1 MKGKELL
8 LLFNDLESD
17 RVERKESWNSS
28 KEKIREAICA
38 FANDLPNH
46 QLPGVIFVGVQD
58 NGKCAGLTITDDLL
72 LTITQCK
79 DDGTIVP
86 FPTMVVQ
93 KHTLNGCEVVAIIVE
108 PSHSPPIRIR
118 GRVWIRVGPRRAI
131 ASPDDER
138 ILNEKRRSKDLSFDL
153 RPVLTASINDLDIG
167 LFQRIYLPSAVAF
180 DILEENQRPLEH
192 QLISLRLL
200 DSIET
205 RTPTVVGLLTI
216 GKSPREY
223 IYGAYVQFLRMD
235 GSELTD
241 PIIDQKELDG
251 PLPDTLRLIDDL
263 LEINIA
269 TRSTFVGSALEA
281 KQPDYPIE
289 ALRQLIRNAILHRS
303 YEATNTPVRI
313 TWFND
318 RVEIFNPGGLF
329 GQVNEANLGH
339 GATDY
344 RNPHIAEALKNLG
357 FVQRFG
363 FGIPIA
369 EKALKANGNPPIEFQ
384 ITSNSVL
391 AIVWRRE

>member
-1 MKGKELL
+1 MKNEELL
-8 LLFNDLESD
+8 SLYNDLESD

-46 QLPGVIFVGVQD
+46 ELPGVVFVGVKD
-58 NGKCAGLTITDDLL
+58 NGECAGLNITDKL
-72 LTITQCK
+72 LTDITQCR
-79 DDGTIVP
+79 DDGNIVP
-86 FPTMVVQ
+86 FPTMAVQ
-93 KHTLNGCEVVAIIVE
+93 KHILNGCEVVAIIVE
-108 PSHSPPIRIR
+108 PSYSPPVRVR

-138 ILNEKRRSKDLSFDL
+138 ILNEKRRSKDLPFDL
-153 RPVLTASINDLDIG
+153 RPVPSASIGDLDMG
-167 LFQRIYLPSAVAF
+167 LFQRTYLPSAVAF

-192 QLISLRLL
+192 QLVSLRLL
-200 DSIET
+200 DSVEAQ
-205 RTPTVVGLLTI
+205 TPTVVGILTV
-216 GKSPREY
+216 GKTPREY
-223 IYGAYVQFLRMD
+223 IYGAYIQFLRID
-235 GSELTD
+235 GDDLTD
-241 PIIDQKELDG
+241 PIIDQKELDA

-263 LEINIA
+263 LEINI
-269 TRSTFVGSALEA
+269 TTSSTFVGSSLEA
-281 KQPDYPIE
+281 RQPDYPVE
-289 ALRQLIRNAILHRS
+289 ALRQLIRNAVLHRS

-318 RVEIFNPGGLF
+318 RVEIFSPGGLF
-329 GQVNEANLGH
+329 GQVNESNLGQ

-369 EKALKANGNPPIEFQ
+369 EKALLSNGNPPIEFQ

-391 AIVWRRE
+391 AIVRRR

>member
-1 MKGKELL
+1 MKDKELL

-38 FANDLPNH
+38 FANDLPNYK
-46 QLPGVIFVGVQD
+46 LPGVIFVGVKD
-58 NGKCAGLTITDDLL
+58 NGECAGLTITDEL
-72 LTITQCK
+72 LTSIAQCK
-79 DDGTIVP
+79 DDGNIVP

-93 KHTLNGCEVVAIIVE
+93 KHVINGCNIVAIIVE
-108 PSHSPPIRIR
+108 PSHSPPVRVR

-138 ILNEKRRSKDLSFDL
+138 ILNEKRRSKDLPFDL
-153 RPVLTASINDLDIG
+153 RPVHSASIDDLDMG
-167 LFQRIYLPSAVAF
+167 LFQRTYLPSAVAF
-180 DILEENQRPLEH
+180 DVLEENQRPLGH
-192 QLISLRLL
+192 QLVSLRLL
-200 DSIET
+200 NSIEAQI
-205 RTPTVVGLLTI
+205 PTVVGILTI
-216 GKSPREY
+216 GKTPREH

-241 PIIDQKELDG
+241 PVIDQKELDS
-251 PLPDTLRLIDDL
+251 PLPDTLRLLDDL

-269 TRSTFVGSALEA
+269 TSSTFVGSALEV

-318 RVEIFNPGGLF
+318 RIEIFSPGGLF

-369 EKALKANGNPPIEFQ
+369 EKALKANGNPPIKFQ

-391 AIVWRRE
+391 AIVRGR

>member
-180 DILEENQRPLEH
+180 DILEENQRPWNTNL
-192 QLISLRLL
+192 SL
-200 DSIET
+200 
-205 RTPTVVGLLTI
+205 
-216 GKSPREY
+216 
-223 IYGAYVQFLRMD
+223 
-235 GSELTD
+235 
-241 PIIDQKELDG
+241 
-251 PLPDTLRLIDDL
+251 
-263 LEINIA
+263 
-269 TRSTFVGSALEA
+269 
-281 KQPDYPIE
+281 
-289 ALRQLIRNAILHRS
+289 
-303 YEATNTPVRI
+303 
-313 TWFND
+313 
-318 RVEIFNPGGLF
+318 
-329 GQVNEANLGH
+329 
-339 GATDY
+339 
-344 RNPHIAEALKNLG
+344 
-357 FVQRFG
+357 
-363 FGIPIA
+363 
-369 EKALKANGNPPIEFQ
+369 
-384 ITSNSVL
+384 
-391 AIVWRRE
+391 